1 MIKILTKTKQM
12 RYIVEKNLEEV
23 NSLLEFSKKENLT
36 ESETNYTSQ
45 KLALEK
51 ILKEFD
57 RLDKKIESDN

>member
-57 RLDKKIESDN
+57 QLDKKIESDN

>member
-1 MIKILTKTKQM
+1 MFKIVTKTQQM
-12 RYIVEKNLEEV
+12 RDIVERNLEEV
-23 NSLLEFSKKENLT
+23 NLLLEFSKKENLT

-57 RLDKKIESDN
+57 QLDKKIESDN